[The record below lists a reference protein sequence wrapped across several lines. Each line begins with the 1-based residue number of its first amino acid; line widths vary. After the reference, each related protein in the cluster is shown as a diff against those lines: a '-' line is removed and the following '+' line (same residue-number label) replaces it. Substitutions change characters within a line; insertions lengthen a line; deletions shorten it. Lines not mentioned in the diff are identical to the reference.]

1 MTSEIGPAIENRL
14 RFQWSPVQISGR
26 LKENGLF
33 TGHESIYRHIWKDQQ
48 NGGRL
53 YKNLRHQGKKYNK
66 RGSVKTGRGCIPNR
80 IDSDESPEIVDMKTR
95 IGDFEC
101 DTIIE
106 RNHKG
111 VLVSIVAEASKDT
124 MLMKVESKQA
134 HGVANALIERLE
146 LIKDKVYILTTD
158 NG

>member
-1 MTSEIGPAIENRL
+1 MGVFIGHK
-14 RFQWSPVQISGR
+14 G
-26 LKENGLF
+26 
-33 TGHESIYRHIWKDQQ
+33 IYRHIWKDQQ

-80 IDSDESPEIVDMKTR
+80 IDSDKRPEIVDMKTR

-101 DTIIE
+101 DTIIG

-111 VLVSIVAEASKDT
+111 VLVSIVAGASKDT
-124 MLMKVESKQA
+124 MLMKVASKQA

-146 LIKDKVYILTTD
+146 LLRTRCIH
-158 NG
+158 